1 MRKGGRGR
9 VYDRFFLDIDVP
21 DDFALPQSA
30 IPVRRRRAVFFDRD
44 GVLNED
50 IGFAHRPDQI
60 TWMPGAR
67 EAMKRLNDAGFL
79 VFVVT
84 NQAGIARGLY
94 SEEHVRTLHRWMQ
107 QELRAADAHVDA
119 FYHCPYHPEHGEP
132 PYRTDCACRK
142 PEPGMLLRATA
153 EWPVERKGSF
163 LIGDRALWLT
173 PKAKRLESF
182 WSASRWPPTR
192 PILWFP

>member
-1 MRKGGRGR
+1 MPPS
-9 VYDRFFLDIDVP
+9 VMPNLSHP
-21 DDFALPQSA
+21 APNA
-30 IPVRRRRAVFFDRD
+30 NRRRAAFFDRD

-67 EAMKRLNDAGFL
+67 EAVKRLNDAGFL

-84 NQAGIARGLY
+84 NQAGVARGLY

-107 QELRAADAHVDA
+107 QELHAVGAHVDA
-119 FYHCPYHPEHGEP
+119 FYHCPHHPEHGEP

-142 PEPGMLLRATA
+142 PEPGMLLQAMA
-153 EWPVERKGSF
+153 EWPVEPKGSF
-163 LIGDRALWLT
+163 LIGDRDTDLQAAQRAGIEGTLYRGGDLDAIVAGIVAGIMARST
-173 PKAKRLESF
+173 DVG
-182 WSASRWPPTR
+182 
-192 PILWFP
+192 